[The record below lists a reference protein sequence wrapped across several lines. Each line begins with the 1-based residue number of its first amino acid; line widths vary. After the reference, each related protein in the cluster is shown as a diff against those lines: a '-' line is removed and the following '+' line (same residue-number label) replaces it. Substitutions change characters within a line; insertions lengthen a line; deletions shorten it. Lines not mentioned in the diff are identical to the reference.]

1 MKFPILP
8 LLTILGG
15 MVLLNSNTHQPNA
28 YQIARRS
35 AISYL
40 RMLPEKTTIVF
51 DFDETLF
58 HPHTVIDIEYSG
70 TRDFWHSDRHP
81 VHIYAPIHELID
93 VLQVASSL
101 GHRIVLITAR
111 PDTPATRATINA
123 NFKRRGMRFDEL
135 YAAKEG
141 SPSDFK
147 ARLRH
152 RLNTKN
158 PVSLTIG
165 DQWGDVRSP
174 GHAQWIKLPDKHDQG
189 LHMSLP
195 RV

>member
-8 LLTILGG
+8 VLTILGG
-15 MVLLNSNTHQPNA
+15 MVLLNSNTHEPNT

-40 RMLPEKTTIVF
+40 RMLPQRSTVVF

-58 HPHTVIDIEYSG
+58 HPRTVIDTEYSG
-70 TRDFWHSDRHP
+70 NREFWYSDRHP
-81 VHIYAPIHELID
+81 VHIYAPIHEMID

-101 GHRIVLITAR
+101 GHRIVIITAR
-111 PDTPATRATINA
+111 PDTPATRATIMA
-123 NFKRRGMRFDEL
+123 NFKRRDMHFDEL
-135 YAAKEG
+135 HTAKQE
-141 SPSDFK
+141 STTDFK

-152 RLNTKN
+152 RLDSNN
-158 PVSLTIG
+158 WVSLTIG
-165 DQWGDVRSP
+165 DQWPDVRSP
-174 GHAQWIKLPDKHDQG
+174 GRAQWIKLPDRHDRG

-195 RV
+195 HI